1 MLTVNIL
8 THLRC
13 EAKKRKEK
21 IVAHL
26 RLRFSLHFESTAF
39 TVVTAP
45 SHTVTHLAAVHF
57 ICEWGSILGK
67 AFRTLTLTECT
78 HPFHFMQ
85 TCRFFLGENII
96 SLSTS
101 LDTRNVLSS
110 QMLFIQSCYKFNR
123 ILLFSTLS
131 PHHFLVSTCLYA
143 AQQLTCFIHPHGET
157 LLCHEY

>member
-1 MLTVNIL
+1 MKQ
-8 THLRC
+8 
-13 EAKKRKEK
+13 KKKEK

-131 PHHFLVSTCLYA
+131 PHHFFLSFYLSVCCTTVDLFYPSTWGNIVVSRVLMKNEKA
-143 AQQLTCFIHPHGET
+143 
-157 LLCHEY
+157 